1 MTNSGNGGQ
10 LKVTGAV
17 HLPGAWVL
25 SNQTVTPAGH
35 EFDGPAPAACV
46 KTTVPFSQCTAA
58 LGRLGLRQVVTY
70 QPASRYWA
78 FQGYE
83 AAIFVVLAVGL
94 AGCCTWQI
102 RRRAW

>member
-1 MTNSGNGGQ
+1 M
-10 LKVTGAV
+10 
-17 HLPGAWVL
+17 
-25 SNQTVTPAGH
+25 
-35 EFDGPAPAACV
+35 
-46 KTTVPFSQCTAA
+46 PFSECTAA

-83 AAIFVVLAVGL
+83 VAIFVVLAL
-94 AGCCTWQI
+94 ALGGCCAWQI

>member
-1 MTNSGNGGQ
+1 MTR
-10 LKVTGAV
+10 
-17 HLPGAWVL
+17 
-25 SNQTVTPAGH
+25 AGH
-35 EFDGPAPAACV
+35 EFISPAPAACE
-46 KTTVPFSQCTAA
+46 KSTGSFSECTAA

-83 AAIFVVLAVGL
+83 TAIFVVLAL
-94 AGCCTWQI
+94 ALGGCCAWQI